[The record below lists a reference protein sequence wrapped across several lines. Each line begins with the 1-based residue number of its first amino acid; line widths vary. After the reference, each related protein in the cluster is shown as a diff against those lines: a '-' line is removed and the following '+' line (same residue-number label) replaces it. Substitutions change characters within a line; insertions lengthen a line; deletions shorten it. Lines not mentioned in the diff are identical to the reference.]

1 VKTEA
6 ELEALKFGEA
16 MQELERIVASIEG
29 DDVDLDDL
37 AEQVDRAAALI
48 QLCRDRI
55 ERTQTRVRKI
65 IDGLEPEDGG
75 DG

>member
-1 VKTEA
+1 M
-6 ELEALKFGEA
+6 KFGDA
-16 MQELERIVASIEG
+16 MAELERIVASIES

-37 AEQVDRAAALI
+37 AEQVDRAASLI

-65 IDGLEPEDGG
+65 IDGLESDQTPAKSGPAGVEE
-75 DG
+75 